1 VSSVTTRVWQRYG
14 QLRIYVL
21 AGDLAD
27 AAEVGWCDPRSGRF
41 ALSRPERAD
50 EFWAE
55 VAAECQRL
63 QQDGRLGRPVLPD
76 ALAARLP
83 AGNGSPEA
91 PPDLVPDPDPGP
103 DSGLDSEPD
112 PGRDPGPDLDR
123 SPEAP
128 ASWPD
133 DSHWVVREPEWD
145 DLAANEPGSAALAR
159 SRELRRERPLLT
171 TAADLLGFRSAA
183 RLFAIGAR
191 GERIVGRR
199 LDRWAARGGWH
210 VLHAVPVGRN
220 GADIDHVVIG
230 PFGVVTINTKATGTS
245 VWVGQYG
252 MKIGGTTVD
261 YLRKSRA
268 ERVRAGRLLAH
279 AVGARVPVQSVIV
292 FVGARRFTR
301 SRGGPRDVVVLSA
314 PRELRRWLRRQG
326 TVLAARQVET
336 LYAAARSPETWQARL
351 PRASRPPRPPRP

>member
-1 VSSVTTRVWQRYG
+1 MRRVWQRYG

-21 AGDLAD
+21 AGDLAGD
-27 AAEVGWCDPRSGRF
+27 GEIGWCDPRSGRF

-63 QQDGRLGRPVLPD
+63 QQDGRLGCPVLPA

-83 AGNGSPEA
+83 ASLPSPE
-91 PPDLVPDPDPGP
+91 PPSALVPGRAEPGGGGPDDAGPSRDRLSVSEAAGEDPDPDPDLGP
-103 DSGLDSEPD
+103 DPD
-112 PGRDPGPDLDR
+112 PDPDLGPDLGR
-123 SPEAP
+123 SPEGP

-145 DLAANEPGSAALAR
+145 DLAANKPGSAALAR

-183 RLFAIGAR
+183 RLFAIGAK

-199 LDRWAARGGWH
+199 LDRWAARDGWH
-210 VLHAVPVGRN
+210 VLHAVPVGRH

-252 MKIGGTTVD
+252 MRRGGTTVD

-268 ERVRAGRLLAH
+268 ERTRAGRL
-279 AVGARVPVQSVIV
+279 
-292 FVGARRFTR
+292 
-301 SRGGPRDVVVLSA
+301 
-314 PRELRRWLRRQG
+314 
-326 TVLAARQVET
+326 
-336 LYAAARSPETWQARL
+336 
-351 PRASRPPRPPRP
+351 

>member
-1 VSSVTTRVWQRYG
+1 VTTRVWQRYG

-21 AGDLAD
+21 AGDLAG
-27 AAEVGWCDPRSGRF
+27 AGEVGWCDPRSGRF
-41 ALSRPERAD
+41 ALSRPELAD

-83 AGNGSPEA
+83 ASLPSPE
-91 PPDLVPDPDPGP
+91 PPPAVPPGLGESGGDGP
-103 DSGLDSEPD
+103 DDS
-112 PGRDPGPDLDR
+112 GPDD
-123 SPEAP
+123 SG
-128 ASWPD
+128 PD

-145 DLAANEPGSAALAR
+145 DLAANKPGSAALAR
-159 SRELRRERPLLT
+159 SRELRRERPLLS

-183 RLFAIGAR
+183 RLFAIGAK

-292 FVGARRFTR
+292 FVGARRFTKF
-301 SRGGPRDVVVLSA
+301 RGGPRDVVVLPA

-326 TVLAARQVET
+326 TVLDARQVET
-336 LYAAARSPETWQARL
+336 LYAAARRPETWQARP
-351 PRASRPPRPPRP
+351 PRASRPPRP

>member
-21 AGDLAD
+21 AGDLVGD
-27 AAEVGWCDPRSGRF
+27 GEVGWCDPRSGRF

-50 EFWAE
+50 EFWAS
-55 VAAECQRL
+55 VAAECERL
-63 QQDGRLGRPVLPD
+63 QQDGWLGHPVLP
-76 ALAARLP
+76 AEAAARLP
-83 AGNGSPEA
+83 AGLASPE
-91 PPDLVPDPDPGP
+91 PPSGWVPSD
-103 DSGLDSEPD
+103 
-112 PGRDPGPDLDR
+112 DLDR
-123 SPEAP
+123 
-128 ASWPD
+128 D
-133 DSHWVVREPEWD
+133 PEWD
-145 DLAANEPGSAALAR
+145 DLAANKPGSAALAR

-171 TAADLLGFRSAA
+171 MAADLLGFQSAA
-183 RLFAIGAR
+183 RLFAVGAK

-199 LDRWAARGGWH
+199 LDRWAVRGGWH

-252 MKIGGTTVD
+252 MRVGGTTVD

-268 ERVRAGRLLAH
+268 ERVRAGRLLGH

-301 SRGGPRDVVVLSA
+301 SRGGPRDVVVLPA
-314 PRELRRWLRRQG
+314 PRDLRRWLRRPA
-326 TVLAARQVET
+326 TVLDARQVEA
-336 LYAAARSPETWQARL
+336 LYAAARRPETWQARL
-351 PRASRPPRPPRP
+351 PRASRP

>member
-21 AGDLAD
+21 AGDLAG

-63 QQDGRLGRPVLPD
+63 QQGGRLGRPVLPD

-83 AGNGSPEA
+83 AGTGSPEA
-91 PPDLVPDPDPGP
+91 PPDVVRDPG
-103 DSGLDSEPD
+103 SELDSELDPD
-112 PGRDPGPDLDR
+112 QGPGLDR
-123 SPEAP
+123 LPEAP

-145 DLAANEPGSAALAR
+145 DLAANKPGSAALAR
-159 SRELRRERPLLT
+159 SRELRREPPLLT

-191 GERIVGRR
+191 GERMVGRR

-292 FVGARRFTR
+292 FVGARRFTK
-301 SRGGPRDVVVLSA
+301 SRGGPRDVVVLPA
-314 PRELRRWLRRQG
+314 RRELRRWLRRQG
-326 TVLAARQVET
+326 TVLAACQVET
-336 LYAAARSPETWQARL
+336 LYAAARRPETWQARP
-351 PRASRPPRPPRP
+351 PRASRP

>member
-1 VSSVTTRVWQRYG
+1 MSSVTTRVWQRYG

-21 AGDLAD
+21 AGDLAGEG
-27 AAEVGWCDPRSGRF
+27 EVGWCDPRSGRF

-63 QQDGRLGRPVLPD
+63 LADGRLDRPVLPA

-83 AGNGSPEA
+83 AGLGSPEA
-91 PPDLVPDPDPGP
+91 PADLVPDPGESSGP
-103 DSGLDSEPD
+103 DESHRSGDSL
-112 PGRDPGPDLDR
+112 PGDSHGPDGSDW
-123 SPEAP
+123 A
-128 ASWPD
+128 D

-145 DLAANEPGSAALAR
+145 DLAASKPGSAALAR
-159 SRELRRERPLLT
+159 SRELRRERPLVT

-252 MKIGGTTVD
+252 MRIGGTTVD

-301 SRGGPRDVVVLSA
+301 SRGGPRDVVVLPA
-314 PRELRRWLRRQG
+314 PRDLRRWLRRQG
-326 TVLAARQVET
+326 TVLEARQVET
-336 LYAAARSPETWQARL
+336 LYAAARRPETWQARP
-351 PRASRPPRPPRP
+351 PRASRPPRP

>member
-1 VSSVTTRVWQRYG
+1 VTTRVWQRYG

-21 AGDLAD
+21 AGDLAGD
-27 AAEVGWCDPRSGRF
+27 GEVGWCDPRSGQF

-83 AGNGSPEA
+83 ASTPSPER
-91 PPDLVPDPDPGP
+91 PSDLMPGLAESGGGDAADAGLDRDRLGVSEAADDDLDPDG
-103 DSGLDSEPD
+103 DLD
-112 PGRDPGPDLDR
+112 PGVDL
-123 SPEAP
+123 
-128 ASWPD
+128 
-133 DSHWVVREPEWD
+133 D
-145 DLAANEPGSAALAR
+145 DLAANKPGSAALAR
-159 SRELRRERPLLT
+159 SRELRRERPLLS
-171 TAADLLGFRSAA
+171 TAADLLGIRSAA
-183 RLFAIGAR
+183 RLFAIGAK
-191 GERIVGRR
+191 GERVVGRR

-252 MKIGGTTVD
+252 MRIGGTTVD

-268 ERVRAGRLLAH
+268 ERIRAGRLLAH

-292 FVGARRFTR
+292 FVGARRFTK
-301 SRGGPRDVVVLSA
+301 SRGGPRDVVVLPA
-314 PRELRRWLRRQG
+314 PRDLRRWLRRQG
-326 TVLAARQVET
+326 TVLEARQVET
-336 LYAAARSPETWQARL
+336 LYAAARRPETWQARP
-351 PRASRPPRPPRP
+351 PRASRPPRP